1 MYLLINGLRTSDTK
15 SNVIFEACKQ
25 DTLNHTQN
33 EKVKTISLPYLMN
46 QIASSYGDIGGED
59 KGT

>member
-1 MYLLINGLRTSDTK
+1 MYLLINNLRISDTK
-15 SNVIFEACKQ
+15 SNVIFEDCKQ

-33 EKVKTISLPYLMN
+33 EKAKNISLPYLMN
-46 QIASSYGDIGGED
+46 QTASSYGETGGED